1 MNSRGRYLGHRIG
14 SLFAISLVLLLVL
27 PLVALLLSAGTASLS
42 EGLSDPL
49 FGPALALSLRT
60 TALALIFIVVLGTP
74 LAWWLSRGSSRGRAV
89 IEALVEL
96 PIVMPPAV
104 LGVALLQAFGRSG
117 VFSPVVGDLGGIPFT
132 ETAVVLAQI
141 VVAAPFYVQGAANAF
156 REVDPE
162 MIGVARSLGSSP
174 AGAFLRVAV
183 PVALPGMCV
192 AASLA
197 WARALGEFG
206 ATLLFAGNL
215 SGETQTLPLAIYT
228 ALQADVQLA
237 VVFSLALAGV
247 GGFLLLLLRVVPRK
261 IRELR

>member
-1 MNSRGRYLGHRIG
+1 MRRKPSGHSIG
-14 SLFAISLVLLLVL
+14 TLLAFTLVVLLVL

-42 EGLSDPL
+42 AGLSDPL

-60 TALALIFIVVLGTP
+60 TALALVAIVVLGTP
-74 LAWWLSRGSSRGRAV
+74 LAWWLSRSSTRGRMLV
-89 IEALVEL
+89 EALVEL

-104 LGVALLQAFGRSG
+104 LGVALLQAFGRDG

-132 ETAVVLAQI
+132 ETAVVIAQV

-156 REVDPE
+156 REVDSS
-162 MIGVARSLGSSP
+162 MMGVARSLGSSP
-174 AGAFLRVAV
+174 ARAFLRVAV
-183 PVALPGMCV
+183 PAALPGLCV

-228 ALQADVQLA
+228 ALQADVKLA
-237 VVFSLALAGV
+237 VVFSLALAGL
-247 GGFLLLLLRVVPRK
+247 GGFLLLLLRVLPRK
-261 IRELR
+261 VRGIQ

>member
-27 PLVALLLSAGTASLS
+27 PLVALLLSAGSASLS

-156 REVDPE
+156 REVDSE

-174 AGAFLRVAV
+174 AGAFLRVAWRPRRRQGSKDGSRIASV
-183 PVALPGMCV
+183 HKDTRHHSQKAIQPCFQSISQQFDHQVSPRFSRGTHALPTTHTSADSSHALP
-192 AASLA
+192 AA
-197 WARALGEFG
+197 
-206 ATLLFAGNL
+206 T
-215 SGETQTLPLAIYT
+215 I
-228 ALQADVQLA
+228 
-237 VVFSLALAGV
+237 
-247 GGFLLLLLRVVPRK
+247 
-261 IRELR
+261 